1 MDDVLARVAEARVG
15 QLATIRP
22 DGGPH
27 LVPMVF
33 ALIGSDVVTAIDWKP
48 KHKRR
53 LQRLINIE
61 HNSSVSFLVHHYQED
76 WSRLWWVRMDG
87 NATLHTSGKLWND
100 AIGALVG
107 KYPQYRDRPPE
118 GEVIWIET
126 GVTAAWASTG

>member
-1 MDDVLARVAEARVG
+1 LVG
-15 QLATIRP
+15 
-22 DGGPH
+22 GG
-27 LVPMVF
+27 
-33 ALIGSDVVTAIDWKP
+33 VVTPIACEP

-53 LQRLINIE
+53 LQRLTNIE
-61 HNSSVSFLVHHYQED
+61 HNSSVSFLVHHYEED

>member
-1 MDDVLARVAEARVG
+1 MDDALTRVAQARVG

-33 ALIGSDVVTAIDWKP
+33 AVIDGNVVTAIDWKP

-61 HNSSVSFLVHHYQED
+61 HNPAVSFLVHHYEEE
-76 WSRLWWVRMDG
+76 WNRLWWVRIDG
-87 NATLHTSGKLWND
+87 IATIHASGKRWD
-100 AIGALVG
+100 EAIEALVG
-107 KYPQYRDRPPE
+107 KYPQYRDRAPE
-118 GEVIWIET
+118 GEVLWIET
-126 GVTAAWASTG
+126 GVTAAWASIG